1 MFWRFYYSRQHRRS
15 ADLESIGR
23 IVIGRSGSYIADCA
37 SRGSFGAVFWVV
49 TVFSVLALLVVPYF
63 LGSINFG
70 IIISKLFHGEDI
82 REYGSGNAGMTNMLR
97 TYGKRDAAITLIG
110 DALKAVVA
118 VILGRILFG
127 ISGGYVAGL
136 TCILG
141 HAFPCYYKFKG
152 GKGVV
157 VTAATIAVI
166 DWRIFLVLLGIF
178 ILVVAFSKYISLGSV
193 CGMLV
198 FPLLV
203 QVWDRGL
210 SINVLLSCLISALV
224 IFLHR
229 GNIKRIYNG
238 TESKL
243 SLSKTD
249 KHKKSE

>member
-1 MFWRFYYSRQHRRS
+1 MPRALRAF
-15 ADLESIGR
+15 
-23 IVIGRSGSYIADCA
+23 
-37 SRGSFGAVFWVV
+37 AVFCGHSLR
-49 TVFSVLALLVVPYF
+49 FAARRYSVSRL
-63 LGSINFG
+63 S
-70 IIISKLFHGEDI
+70 
-82 REYGSGNAGMTNMLR
+82 
-97 TYGKRDAAITLIG
+97 LIH
-110 DALKAVVA
+110 
-118 VILGRILFG
+118 I
-127 ISGGYVAGL
+127 YVAGL

-229 GNIKRIYNG
+229 GNIKRCLLY
-238 TESKL
+238 TSRCV
-243 SLSKTD
+243 
-249 KHKKSE
+249 

>member
-1 MFWRFYYSRQHRRS
+1 MEILLQS
-15 ADLESIGR
+15 AASAEALDLESLGR

-70 IIISKLFHGEDI
+70 IIISKLFHGENI

-238 TESKL
+238 TESKI

>member
-1 MFWRFYYSRQHRRS
+1 MEILLQS
-15 ADLESIGR
+15 AASAEALDLESLGR

-37 SRGSFGAVFWVV
+37 SRGAFGAVFWVV

-82 REYGSGNAGMTNMLR
+82 REYGNAGMTNMLR

>member
-1 MFWRFYYSRQHRRS
+1 MEILLQS
-15 ADLESIGR
+15 AASAEALDLESLGR

-37 SRGSFGAVFWVV
+37 SRGAFGAVFWVV

>member
-1 MFWRFYYSRQHRRS
+1 MEILLQS
-15 ADLESIGR
+15 AASAEALDLESLGR

-127 ISGGYVAGL
+127 RSGGYVAGL

>member
-1 MFWRFYYSRQHRRS
+1 MEILLPS
-15 ADLESIGR
+15 AASAEALDLESLGR

>member
-1 MFWRFYYSRQHRRS
+1 MEILLQS
-15 ADLESIGR
+15 AASAEALDLESLGR
-23 IVIGRSGSYIADCA
+23 IVIERSGSYIADCA
-37 SRGSFGAVFWVV
+37 SRGAFGAMFWVV

>member
-1 MFWRFYYSRQHRRS
+1 MEILLQS
-15 ADLESIGR
+15 AASAEALDLESLGR

-110 DALKAVVA
+110 DAPKAVVA

>member
-1 MFWRFYYSRQHRRS
+1 MEILLQS
-15 ADLESIGR
+15 AASAEALDLERLGR

>member
-1 MFWRFYYSRQHRRS
+1 MEILLQS
-15 ADLESIGR
+15 AASAEALDLESLGR

-166 DWRIFLVLLGIF
+166 DWRIFLVLLGILS
-178 ILVVAFSKYISLGSV
+178 LVVAFSKYISLGSV

>member
-1 MFWRFYYSRQHRRS
+1 MEILLQS
-15 ADLESIGR
+15 AASAEALDLESLGR

-127 ISGGYVAGL
+127 LSGGYVAGL

>member
-1 MFWRFYYSRQHRRS
+1 MEILLQS
-15 ADLESIGR
+15 AASAEALDLESLGR
-23 IVIGRSGSYIADCA
+23 IVIGRSGSNIADCA
-37 SRGSFGAVFWVV
+37 SRGAFGAMFWVV

>member
-1 MFWRFYYSRQHRRS
+1 MEILLQS
-15 ADLESIGR
+15 AASAEALDLESLGR

-238 TESKL
+238 PESKH

>member
-1 MFWRFYYSRQHRRS
+1 MEILLQS
-15 ADLESIGR
+15 AASAEALDLESLGR

-229 GNIKRIYNG
+229 RNIKRIYNG

>member
-1 MFWRFYYSRQHRRS
+1 MEILLQS
-15 ADLESIGR
+15 AASAEALDLESLGR

-37 SRGSFGAVFWVV
+37 SRGAFGAVFWVV

-70 IIISKLFHGEDI
+70 IIISKLFHGVDI

>member
-1 MFWRFYYSRQHRRS
+1 MEILLQS
-15 ADLESIGR
+15 AASAEALDLESLGR

-37 SRGSFGAVFWVV
+37 SRGAFGAMFWVV

-229 GNIKRIYNG
+229 GNITRIYNG

>member
-1 MFWRFYYSRQHRRS
+1 MEILLQS
-15 ADLESIGR
+15 AASAEALDLESLGR

-141 HAFPCYYKFKG
+141 HAFPCYYKIKG

>member
-1 MFWRFYYSRQHRRS
+1 MEILLQS
-15 ADLESIGR
+15 AASAEALDLESLGR

-70 IIISKLFHGEDI
+70 IIISKLFHGEDL

-178 ILVVAFSKYISLGSV
+178 IRRRIFKVHIARIRLRNACFPASCAGVGSRTQHKCPAFVLDFGSRHIPSPRKHQAYIQRYG
-193 CGMLV
+193 
-198 FPLLV
+198 
-203 QVWDRGL
+203 
-210 SINVLLSCLISALV
+210 IEALPV
-224 IFLHR
+224 KD
-229 GNIKRIYNG
+229 G
-238 TESKL
+238 
-243 SLSKTD
+243 
-249 KHKKSE
+249 

>member
-1 MFWRFYYSRQHRRS
+1 MEILLQS
-15 ADLESIGR
+15 AASAEALDLESLGR

-37 SRGSFGAVFWVV
+37 SRGAFGAVFWVV

-238 TESKL
+238 TDSKL

>member
-1 MFWRFYYSRQHRRS
+1 MEILLQS
-15 ADLESIGR
+15 AASAEALDLESLGR
-23 IVIGRSGSYIADCA
+23 IVIGRWGSYIADCA
-37 SRGSFGAVFWVV
+37 SRGAFGAMFWVV

>member
-1 MFWRFYYSRQHRRS
+1 MEILLQS
-15 ADLESIGR
+15 AASAEALDLESLGR

-37 SRGSFGAVFWVV
+37 SRGSFGAVFWLV

>member
-1 MFWRFYYSRQHRRS
+1 MEILLQS
-15 ADLESIGR
+15 AASAEALDLESLGR

-249 KHKKSE
+249 KHKMSE

>member
-1 MFWRFYYSRQHRRS
+1 MEILLQS
-15 ADLESIGR
+15 AASAEALDLESIGR

-136 TCILG
+136 ICILG

>member
-1 MFWRFYYSRQHRRS
+1 M
-15 ADLESIGR
+15 
-23 IVIGRSGSYIADCA
+23 
-37 SRGSFGAVFWVV
+37 

>member
-1 MFWRFYYSRQHRRS
+1 MEILLQS
-15 ADLESIGR
+15 AASAEALDLESLGR

-37 SRGSFGAVFWVV
+37 SRGAFGAVFWVV

-166 DWRIFLVLLGIF
+166 DWRIFLMLLGIF

>member
-1 MFWRFYYSRQHRRS
+1 MEILLQS
-15 ADLESIGR
+15 AASAEALDLERLGR

-37 SRGSFGAVFWVV
+37 SRGSFGTVFWVV

-166 DWRIFLVLLGIF
+166 DWRIFLMLLGIF

>member
-1 MFWRFYYSRQHRRS
+1 MEILLQS
-15 ADLESIGR
+15 AASAEALDLESLGR

-166 DWRIFLVLLGIF
+166 DWRIFLMLLGIF

>member
-1 MFWRFYYSRQHRRS
+1 MEILLQS
-15 ADLESIGR
+15 AASAEALDLESLGR

-157 VTAATIAVI
+157 VTAAAIAVI

>member
-1 MFWRFYYSRQHRRS
+1 MEILLQS
-15 ADLESIGR
+15 AASAEALDLESLGR

-210 SINVLLSCLISALV
+210 GINVLLSCLISALV